1 MNDAEF
7 REAAEFRIRA
17 ETEVSAFHKQCKV
30 QEDDLTEIV
39 QSAETIFCSAL
50 QSGAAEAYRFD
61 DGSYLYMQHSQSAK
75 KINEVLIGE
84 AVETIRYSQMQEVM
98 RERTD
103 GGLPNDSI
111 AVLCQ
116 CIYDNLEDLC
126 ITNKAKPTMVQSWP
140 KNLDSAIVPQPAPP
154 DLAETALEYKRTRA
168 RLRDVRKRKRLG
180 TEQLEAVT
188 AQTAPMIEAYL
199 EAHNVVGKRIDVVP
213 EGSVMAAAAGPSE
226 PELELPEVPQLVAVP
241 ERPSSSKRPKIDT
254 IPLVITAPPEAE
266 ARSLVVQRKQYPARG
281 KLPALDVFQEAIPDA
296 IAPLL
301 AEDPQLKKWATKAG
315 KQRIT
320 EALCVVH
327 KHMFEANKSEPRS
340 KIAVRKVKQQ

>member
-1 MNDAEF
+1 VSIDQSVRKQRLESIGIAEF
-7 REAAEFRIRA
+7 LRIIGGD
-17 ETEVSAFHKQCKV
+17 
-30 QEDDLTEIV
+30 DDLDIPGINF
-39 QSAETIFCSAL
+39 SWASAL
-50 QSGAAEAYRFD
+50 D
-61 DGSYLYMQHSQSAK
+61 
-75 KINEVLIGE
+75 
-84 AVETIRYSQMQEVM
+84 VM
-98 RERTD
+98 
-103 GGLPNDSI
+103 
-111 AVLCQ
+111 
-116 CIYDNLEDLC
+116 
-126 ITNKAKPTMVQSWP
+126 KAGRRV
-140 KNLDSAIVPQPAPP
+140 
-154 DLAETALEYKRTRA
+154 
-168 RLRDVRKRKRLG
+168 G
-180 TEQLEAVT
+180 
-188 AQTAPMIEAYL
+188 
-199 EAHNVVGKRIDVVP
+199 VVGKRIDVVP